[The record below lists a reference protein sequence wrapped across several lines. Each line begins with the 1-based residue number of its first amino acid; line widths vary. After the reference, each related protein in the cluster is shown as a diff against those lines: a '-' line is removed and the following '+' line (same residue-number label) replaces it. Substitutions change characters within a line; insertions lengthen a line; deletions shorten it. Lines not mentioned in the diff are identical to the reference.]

1 MSERFGYPISY
12 STLLYYIVMKL
23 VHYLSICRGFT
34 IEIGAAITVLLASKI
49 GLPISTTHCK
59 VGSVVFVGHVS
70 AAGRKSER
78 KEHEKELGGP
88 LEEQHAAAP
97 PAAGEAMEDGSVD
110 WHLFRNIAYAWIVT
124 VPVTAML
131 SAGMMYV
138 LCALV
143 VNDVDPV

>member
-1 MSERFGYPISY
+1 MSTTEGSLYIYVIVILQFLSY
-12 STLLYYIVMKL
+12 S
-23 VHYLSICRGFT
+23 GFT

-70 AAGRKSER
+70 ASGRKKKQQEDQGQQQQQQVTA
-78 KEHEKELGGP
+78 EAGP
-88 LEEQHAAAP
+88 AAP
-97 PAAGEAMEDGSVD
+97 MEDGTVD

-124 VPVTAML
+124 VPVTALL

-138 LCALV
+138 LCALA
-143 VNDVDPV
+143 VDDMGGQG